1 MVKKPSH
8 ATLPSEQA
16 TASAKQTLVSFIAE
30 QRLRPLHT
38 PETPSI
44 YSFYLFILCL
54 CVCVFTDFDDFDD
67 AELLDAT
74 AGSLDGASFVE
85 RSIKNN
91 IIKPFYL
98 DFFDGLPH
106 TPYLV
111 ERVSKEYALI
121 ESGEE
126 RKRLRRK
133 LSIRF
138 RALAKIFEK
147 TKEK

>member
-1 MVKKPSH
+1 MVKKPSQ
-8 ATLPSEQA
+8 ATMPSEQA

-44 YSFYLFILCL
+44 Y
-54 CVCVFTDFDDFDD
+54 CVFTDFDDFDD
-67 AELLDAT
+67 AELLEAT

-126 RKRLRRK
+126 RNRIRRK

-138 RALAKIFEK
+138 RALAKLFEK